1 MDIDNVQIMF
11 IMLQA
16 FFAVF
21 IFVLSVAAFF
31 RKEDKRPENLRKP
44 WVFRFFSKEI
54 ENFASILCPTVDHL
68 FAEQEKRIR
77 NDIIVS
83 ALPLESREIHGLQG
97 LACFGA
103 GVMGCVL
110 VFTVSMNGGYALLAG
125 SVGGLVGW
133 IWPVTY
139 LHGMAAARQE
149 QMSRSMPFAIDL
161 ITVAMQAGQD
171 FGAAVRNLVG
181 GGMKGPLADEFTI
194 MLRQTELGKSR
205 VEALKAMSER
215 LQLDEFRSLV
225 TAVAQSADMGAS
237 ISQTLK
243 IQAEEIRRAR
253 YHAAERKAAR
263 APSLM
268 LLPMALFI
276 MPAVFII
283 IFTPVVIKMMDSGV
297 GAMFGAK

>member
-1 MDIDNVQIMF
+1 
-11 IMLQA
+11 
-16 FFAVF
+16 
-21 IFVLSVAAFF
+21 
-31 RKEDKRPENLRKP
+31 
-44 WVFRFFSKEI
+44 
-54 ENFASILCPTVDHL
+54 
-68 FAEQEKRIR
+68 
-77 NDIIVS
+77 
-83 ALPLESREIHGLQG
+83 
-97 LACFGA
+97 
-103 GVMGCVL
+103 
-110 VFTVSMNGGYALLAG
+110 
-125 SVGGLVGW
+125 
-133 IWPVTY
+133 
-139 LHGMAAARQE
+139 
-149 QMSRSMPFAIDL
+149 MSRSMPFAIDL